1 MTSKASTR
9 FDLLRK
15 ATPAAPPG
23 GESLEQFVTGEEP
36 TTQISIRLPK
46 SLVRALK
53 IHMAQTG
60 QTQQTILQRLLETY
74 LREQGAV

>member
-1 MTSKASTR
+1 MTDKATTR

-15 ATPAAPPG
+15 APPAAAPA

-36 TTQISIRLPK
+36 TTQISLRLPK

-53 IHMAQTG
+53 IHMAQTE
-60 QTQQTILQRLLETY
+60 QTQQTIVQRLLETY
-74 LREQGAV
+74 LREQGVV

>member
-1 MTSKASTR
+1 MTQKSTTR
-9 FDLLRK
+9 FDMLRK
-15 ATPAAPPG
+15 APPSTAPA
-23 GESLEQFVTGEEP
+23 GEPLEQFVTGEEP

-53 IHMAQTG
+53 IHMAHTG
-60 QTQQTILQRLLETY
+60 QTQQTIMQRLLEAY

>member
-1 MTSKASTR
+1 MTDKATTR

-15 ATPAAPPG
+15 APPAAAPA

-36 TTQISIRLPK
+36 TTQISLRLPK

-53 IHMAQTG
+53 IDMAQTN
-60 QTQQTILQRLLETY
+60 QTQQTIIQGLLEAY

>member
-1 MTSKASTR
+1 MTDKATTR

-15 ATPAAPPG
+15 APAAAAPA

-36 TTQISIRLPK
+36 TTQISLRLPK

-53 IHMAQTG
+53 IHMAQTN
-60 QTQQTILQRLLETY
+60 QTQQTIIQRLLEDY

>member
-1 MTSKASTR
+1 MTSKTSTR

-15 ATPAAPPG
+15 ASTTPALA
-23 GESLEQFVTGEEP
+23 GERLEQFVSGEEA

-53 IHMAQTG
+53 IHMAQTE
-60 QTQQTILQRLLETY
+60 QTQQTIVQRLLETY
-74 LREQGAV
+74 LREQGVV

>member
-1 MTSKASTR
+1 MTDKATTR

-15 ATPAAPPG
+15 APPSAAPA

-46 SLVRALK
+46 SLARALK
-53 IHMAQTG
+53 IHMAQTN
-60 QTQQTILQRLLETY
+60 QTQQTIIQRLLEGY
-74 LREQGAV
+74 LREHGAV

>member
-1 MTSKASTR
+1 MTDKAPTR

-15 ATPAAPPG
+15 APPAAAPV

-36 TTQISIRLPK
+36 TTQISLRLPK

-53 IHMAQTG
+53 IHMAQTT
-60 QTQQTILQRLLETY
+60 QTQQTIIQRLLEDY

>member
-15 ATPAAPPG
+15 APAASAAA
-23 GESLEQFVTGEEP
+23 GERLDQFVTGEEA

-46 SLVRALK
+46 LLVRALK
-53 IHMAQTG
+53 IHMAQTE
-60 QTQQTILQRLLETY
+60 QTQQTIVQRLLETY
-74 LREQGAV
+74 LREQGVV

>member
-1 MTSKASTR
+1 MTHKTTTR
-9 FDLLRK
+9 FDMLRK
-15 ATPAAPPG
+15 APPAAAPA

-60 QTQQTILQRLLETY
+60 QTQQTIIQRLLEDY
-74 LREQGAV
+74 LRAQGAV

>member
-1 MTSKASTR
+1 MTDKATTR

-15 ATPAAPPG
+15 APPAAAPV

-36 TTQISIRLPK
+36 TTQISLRLPK

-53 IHMAQTG
+53 IHMAQTN
-60 QTQQTILQRLLETY
+60 QTQQTIIQGLLEAY

>member
-1 MTSKASTR
+1 VTQKSSTR
-9 FDLLRK
+9 FDMLRK
-15 ATPAAPPG
+15 APPSAVPA

-53 IHMAQTG
+53 IHMAQTN
-60 QTQQTILQRLLETY
+60 QTQQTIIQRLLEGY
-74 LREQGAV
+74 LREHGAV

>member
-1 MTSKASTR
+1 VTPKSTTR
-9 FDLLRK
+9 FDMLRK
-15 ATPAAPPG
+15 APLSAAPG

-53 IHMAQTG
+53 IHMAQTN
-60 QTQQTILQRLLETY
+60 QTQQTIILRLLEGY

>member
-1 MTSKASTR
+1 MTQKTTTR
-9 FDLLRK
+9 FDMLRK
-15 ATPAAPPG
+15 APPAAAPA

-53 IHMAQTG
+53 IHMAQTT
-60 QTQQTILQRLLETY
+60 QTQQTIIQGLLEAY

>member
-1 MTSKASTR
+1 MTDKATTR

-15 ATPAAPPG
+15 APPAAAPA

-36 TTQISIRLPK
+36 TTQISLRLPK

-53 IHMAQTG
+53 IHMAQTN
-60 QTQQTILQRLLETY
+60 QTQQTILQRLLEAY
-74 LREQGAV
+74 LRQQGAL

>member
-1 MTSKASTR
+1 MTQKTTTR
-9 FDLLRK
+9 FDMLRK
-15 ATPAAPPG
+15 APPAAAPV

-53 IHMAQTG
+53 IHMAQTN
-60 QTQQTILQRLLETY
+60 QTQQTIIQGLLEAY

>member
-1 MTSKASTR
+1 MTQKATTR
-9 FDLLRK
+9 FDMLRK
-15 ATPAAPPG
+15 APPATTPA

-53 IHMAQTG
+53 IHMAQTD
-60 QTQQTILQRLLETY
+60 QTQQTILQRLLEAY
-74 LREQGAV
+74 LREQGAG

>member
-1 MTSKASTR
+1 MTQKTTTR
-9 FDLLRK
+9 FDMLRK
-15 ATPAAPPG
+15 APPAAAPA

-36 TTQISIRLPK
+36 TTQISLRLPK

-53 IHMAQTG
+53 IHMAQTN
-60 QTQQTILQRLLETY
+60 QTQQTIIQGLLEAY

>member
-1 MTSKASTR
+1 MTDKATTR

-15 ATPAAPPG
+15 APPAAAPA

-53 IHMAQTG
+53 IHMAQTT
-60 QTQQTILQRLLETY
+60 QTQQTIIQGLLEAY
-74 LREQGAV
+74 LRAQGAV

>member
-15 ATPAAPPG
+15 APATPAPA
-23 GESLEQFVTGEEP
+23 GERLEQFVSGEEA

-53 IHMAQTG
+53 IHMAQTE
-60 QTQQTILQRLLETY
+60 QTQQTIVQRLLETY
-74 LREQGAV
+74 LREQGIV

>member
-1 MTSKASTR
+1 MTQKTTTR
-9 FDLLRK
+9 FDMLRK
-15 ATPAAPPG
+15 APPAVAPA

-53 IHMAQTG
+53 IHMAQTN
-60 QTQQTILQRLLETY
+60 QTQQTILQGLLEAY
-74 LREQGAV
+74 LREHGAV

>member
-1 MTSKASTR
+1 MTQKTTTR

-15 ATPAAPPG
+15 APPAAAPA

-36 TTQISIRLPK
+36 TTQISLRLPK

-53 IHMAQTG
+53 INMAQTN
-60 QTQQTILQRLLETY
+60 QTQQTIIQGLLEAY